1 MCVCARHPPLDGPAK
16 DDFGQNAA
24 ELSRKGRLRVRSFT
38 ARPSTLRLFA
48 EGLQMG
54 MRSTWGAR
62 QWRWVVLSAAL
73 ASLAGMAGAN
83 ESQAF
88 ATQSQLK
95 CQMRLADQTA
105 ELRAWPDP
113 DPYVVVRQAFDERF
127 SLSAVVMGTATGP
140 IEHITLTVHDLS
152 QGRVPVPVQ
161 QMHLQAPFT
170 QPGVAQ
176 APLSQAALTGWQRV
190 YVGTLGREFE
200 YGCALVRAARP
211 VLPLAAQAVVPP
223 APRPVQAGG
232 TKASAEAVVRMAW
245 LGDVMLADG
254 PGRLIRRG
262 GNPFAP
268 TARALADADVRVANL
283 ECVVATVGK
292 ALDKPW
298 TFRAHPRV
306 LPLLKRHVDVVSL
319 ANNHSGDFGPDA
331 FADMLKRLEKA
342 GLPYFG
348 GGRDLRQAHQPLI
361 IERKGIRIALLAYDE
376 MFPRS
381 FEAGPTW
388 PGVAWSEDQQVA
400 FDIRQARLKA
410 DVVIPYMHWGQE
422 HEPKAHARQRQ
433 LARLMI
439 DAGADA
445 VVGTHPHVVQDVERY
460 RGKPIFYSL
469 GNFVFDGFSSLDNNT
484 GWMLWLDVSRS
495 GVQQWR
501 IQEVHQDRHGTPHPK
516 RQATP
521 QPPMP
526 ESDVPT
532 APDTPAPP

>member
-1 MCVCARHPPLDGPAK
+1 MGVQSRWGWRQGLWVCLGFASAGLTGVVHADQPPPPLPLA
-16 DDFGQNAA
+16 Q
-24 ELSRKGRLRVRSFT
+24 
-38 ARPSTLRLFA
+38 
-48 EGLQMG
+48 LQ
-54 MRSTWGAR
+54 
-62 QWRWVVLSAAL
+62 
-73 ASLAGMAGAN
+73 
-83 ESQAF
+83 
-88 ATQSQLK
+88 
-95 CQMRLADQTA
+95 CQMRLADQAA

-127 SLSAVVMGTATGP
+127 SLSAVVMGVPSGP

-152 QGRVPVPVQ
+152 QGGVPVPVQ
-161 QMHLQAPFT
+161 QMHLLHPFAQPASAQESMAPT
-170 QPGVAQ
+170 
-176 APLSQAALTGWQRV
+176 LTGWQRV

-200 YGCALVRAARP
+200 YGCALVQ
-211 VLPLAAQAVVPP
+211 AAQSALPVVASTVAPP
-223 APRPVQAGG
+223 ALRPAQVSG
-232 TKASAEAVVRMAW
+232 TKASTEAVVRMAW

-254 PGRLIRRG
+254 PGRLIRKG
-262 GNPFAP
+262 GNPFGP
-268 TARALADADVRVANL
+268 TARSLADADVRVANL
-283 ECVVATVGK
+283 ECVVATAGK

-319 ANNHSGDFGPDA
+319 ANNHSGDFGPKA
-331 FADMLKRLEKA
+331 FADMLRRLEAA

-376 MFPRS
+376 MFPRV
-381 FEAGPTW
+381 FEAGPDW

-422 HEPKAHARQRQ
+422 HEPQAHARQRQ

-469 GNFVFDGFSSLDNNT
+469 GNFVFDGFSSRDNNT
-484 GWMLWLDVSRS
+484 GWVLWLEVSRS

-501 IQEVHQDRHGTPHPK
+501 VQEVHQDRDGTPHPL
-516 RQATP
+516 RQPTP

-526 ESDVPT
+526 ESGVPG
-532 APDTPAPP
+532 APARP

>member
-1 MCVCARHPPLDGPAK
+1 
-16 DDFGQNAA
+16 
-24 ELSRKGRLRVRSFT
+24 
-38 ARPSTLRLFA
+38 
-48 EGLQMG
+48 MG
-54 MRSTWGAR
+54 MRSSWGAR
-62 QWRWVVLSAAL
+62 QWRWVGLSAAL
-73 ASLAGMAGAN
+73 ACFAGMAGADDRQALATP
-83 ESQAF
+83 SQTPLQ
-88 ATQSQLK
+88 TQLQ

-105 ELRAWPDP
+105 ELRAWPNP

-127 SLSAVVMGTATGP
+127 SLSAVVIGSLTGP

-152 QGRVPVPVQ
+152 QGGGPVPVQ
-161 QMHLQAPFT
+161 QLHLQPPFT
-170 QPGVAQ
+170 QPALAQ
-176 APLSQAALTGWQRV
+176 PASAPAPWVPALTGWQRV

-200 YGCALVRAARP
+200 YGCALVKAARP
-211 VLPLAAQAVVPP
+211 VTPVAAETAVAPP
-223 APRPVQAGG
+223 APRPAPAAGIHAG
-232 TKASAEAVVRMAW
+232 TDPVVRMAW

-254 PGRLIRRG
+254 PGRLIGRG
-262 GNPFAP
+262 GNPFGP
-268 TARALADADVRVANL
+268 TARSLFDADVRVANL

-319 ANNHSGDFGPDA
+319 ANNHSGDFGPQA
-331 FADMLKRLEKA
+331 FADMLKRLDKV

-348 GGRDLRQAHQPLI
+348 GGSNLRQAHQPLI

-376 MFPRS
+376 MFPRT
-381 FEAGPTW
+381 FEAGPDW

-400 FDIRQARLKA
+400 FDIRQARLRA

-422 HEPKAHARQRQ
+422 HEAKAHARQRQ

-469 GNFVFDGFSSLDNNT
+469 GNFVFDGFSSPDNNT
-484 GWMLWLDVSRS
+484 GWVLWLDVSRS

-501 IQEVHQDRHGTPHPK
+501 IQEVHQDRHGTPHPLH
-516 RQATP
+516 RATP
-521 QPPMP
+521 QPSMP
-526 ESDVPT
+526 ESG
-532 APDTPAPP
+532 APDAPGAPPRP

>member
-1 MCVCARHPPLDGPAK
+1 MAH
-16 DDFGQNAA
+16 
-24 ELSRKGRLRVRSFT
+24 
-38 ARPSTLRLFA
+38 
-48 EGLQMG
+48 
-54 MRSTWGAR
+54 
-62 QWRWVVLSAAL
+62 AL
-73 ASLAGMAGAN
+73 
-83 ESQAF
+83 ESQAL
-88 ATQSQLK
+88 ALQPQLEPQLH
-95 CQMRLADQTA
+95 CQMRLADQSA

-127 SLSAVVMGTATGP
+127 SLSAVVMGAASGP

-152 QGRVPVPVQ
+152 QGGVPVPVQ
-161 QMHLQAPFT
+161 QLHLQPPFS
-170 QPGVAQ
+170 QPALAQPASPQPDVAQ
-176 APLSQAALTGWQRV
+176 APLVPTLTGWQRV

-200 YGCALVRAARP
+200 YGCALVQAARP
-211 VLPLAAQAVVPP
+211 ALPLAAQTVRPPP
-223 APRPVQAGG
+223 APRPAPAGR
-232 TKASAEAVVRMAW
+232 TKPSAEPVVRMAW

-254 PGRLIRRG
+254 PGRLIGRG
-262 GNPFAP
+262 GNPFGP
-268 TARALADADVRVANL
+268 TARALANADVRVANL

-331 FADMLKRLEKA
+331 FADMLGRLEAA

-348 GGRDLRQAHQPLI
+348 GGRDLRLAHQPLI

-376 MFPRS
+376 MFPRR

-400 FDIRQARLKA
+400 FDIRQARLRA

-422 HEPKAHARQRQ
+422 HEAKAHVRQRQ

-484 GWMLWLDVSRS
+484 GWMLWLDVGRS

-501 IQEVHQDRHGTPHPK
+501 IQEVRQDRHGTPHPQ

-526 ESDVPT
+526 ESGVPDSLG
-532 APDTPAPP
+532 APAAP